1 MHIARSQDQCRAD
14 RSGQSPADSIRSS
27 RWNQRLY
34 LDCAPS
40 RVAIRFMTDV
50 PSRFR
55 LDDQRVLVTGA
66 SRGLGAEIA
75 TVFASAGADL
85 VISGRDS
92 SGLEN
97 TRQLV
102 EQLGRRCHAVPV
114 DLRNPEETRQLAA
127 KALAL
132 FGTVDILVNNAGIVF
147 VEDLL
152 HTSLEHWE
160 ETQAVNLRAPF
171 LLSQQLVPGMINQRR
186 GKIINIS
193 SVAAVLAPEGHA
205 AYSASK
211 GGLNLLTQT
220 MAAEWGRYNI
230 QANAVAPTVILTAMG
245 QKVWGEASKGDPMK
259 ARIPARRFGQPM
271 EVADLV
277 LFLAS
282 PASSFIC
289 GQVIRLDGG
298 LSAV

>member
-1 MHIARSQDQCRAD
+1 MNS
-14 RSGQSPADSIRSS
+14 
-27 RWNQRLY
+27 
-34 LDCAPS
+34 
-40 RVAIRFMTDV
+40 DV
-50 PSRFR
+50 NRMSEAAGRFR
-55 LDDQRVLVTGA
+55 LDHQRALVTGA

-75 TVFASAGADL
+75 AVLAAAGADL
-85 VISGRDS
+85 VISGRDPV
-92 SGLEN
+92 GLDA
-97 TRQLV
+97 TRQTI
-102 EQLGRRCHAVPV
+102 EQLGRRCHGVPA
-114 DLRNPEETRQLAA
+114 DLRSPEETQRLADV
-127 KALAL
+127 ALEM
-132 FGTVDILVNNAGIVF
+132 FGTIDILVNNAGVVY

-152 HTSLEHWE
+152 DTTYEHWE

-171 LLSQQLVPGMINQRR
+171 LLSQKIVPGMISQSR

-205 AYSASK
+205 AYSAAK

-230 QANAVAPTVILTAMG
+230 QANAVAPTVILTDMG
-245 QKVWGEASKGDPMK
+245 QQVWGEASKGDPMK
-259 ARIPARRFGQPM
+259 ARIPARRFGEPI

-282 PASSFIC
+282 PASDFIC

-298 LSAV
+298 LTAV

>member
-1 MHIARSQDQCRAD
+1 MADPRSR
-14 RSGQSPADSIRSS
+14 
-27 RWNQRLY
+27 Y
-34 LDCAPS
+34 
-40 RVAIRFMTDV
+40 
-50 PSRFR
+50 R
-55 LDDQRVLVTGA
+55 LDDQCAMVTGA
-66 SRGLGAEIA
+66 SRGIGAEIA
-75 TVFASAGADL
+75 MALAAAGAHL
-85 VISGRDS
+85 VISGRDTA
-92 SGLEN
+92 GLEN
-97 TRQLV
+97 TRQAV
-102 EQLGRRCHAVPV
+102 ERLGRRCDAITV
-114 DLRNPEETRQLAA
+114 DLRHSEATHGLAEQ
-127 KALAL
+127 ALAL
-132 FGTVDILVNNAGIVF
+132 HGTVDILVNNAGIVF

-152 HTSLEHWE
+152 STTLEHWE

-171 LLSQQLVPGMINQRR
+171 LLSQKLLPAMIQQRR

-230 QANAVAPTVILTAMG
+230 QANAVAPTVILTEMG

-259 ARIPARRFGQPM
+259 ARIPARRFGQPN

-282 PASSFIC
+282 SASDFIC
-289 GQVIRLDGG
+289 GQVIRVDGG
-298 LSAV
+298 LTAA